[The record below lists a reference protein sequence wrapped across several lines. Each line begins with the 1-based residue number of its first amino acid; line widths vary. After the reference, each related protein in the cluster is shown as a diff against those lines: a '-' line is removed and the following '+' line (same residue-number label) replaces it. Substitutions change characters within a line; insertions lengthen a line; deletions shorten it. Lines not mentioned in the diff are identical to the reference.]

1 MNFIMSHLMNL
12 MKFQYGV
19 SNLDSLID
27 NDYSRRIYGS
37 WGCVLLCACCVFGND
52 IFDIG
57 KYFSFKLPYFQDN
70 LNMMIVTGAIYG
82 VVRTVGAIGLLKN
95 KMWGFMLSVIN
106 CIITMI
112 LMLFL
117 LPAGIMDGV
126 FASGALILMLTQYYG
141 NKEIGSN

>member
-1 MNFIMSHLMNL
+1 MIMIIHGGFMEVRGA
-12 MKFQYGV
+12 F
-19 SNLDSLID
+19 
-27 NDYSRRIYGS
+27 
-37 WGCVLLCACCVFGND
+37 CFVLAVFFGND

-117 LPAGIMDGV
+117 LPTGIMDGV
-126 FASGALILMLTQYYG
+126 FASSALILMLTQYYG

>member
-1 MNFIMSHLMNL
+1 MEVGGAF
-12 MKFQYGV
+12 FF
-19 SNLDSLID
+19 
-27 NDYSRRIYGS
+27 
-37 WGCVLLCACCVFGND
+37 VLSVFFGND
-52 IFDIG
+52 KFDIG

-117 LPAGIMDGV
+117 LPTGIMDGV
-126 FASGALILMLTQYYG
+126 FASSALILMLTQYYG